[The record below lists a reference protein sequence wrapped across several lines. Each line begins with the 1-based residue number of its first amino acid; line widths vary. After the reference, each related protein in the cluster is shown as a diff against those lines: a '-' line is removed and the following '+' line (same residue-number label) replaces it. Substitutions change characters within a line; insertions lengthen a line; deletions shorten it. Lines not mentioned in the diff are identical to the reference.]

1 MVTFLEPSP
10 FGEGVEHLGLGVIV
24 GGMTNLLA
32 REEGHPSIWK
42 VIICPDSYIFDLEHV
57 GDQKE

>member
-24 GGMTNLLA
+24 GGMANLLA
-32 REEGHPSIWK
+32 
-42 VIICPDSYIFDLEHV
+42 
-57 GDQKE
+57 